1 MALPR
6 TSVRNFLIQA
16 KTSLRTARSQGQHV
30 TLVIGNES
38 ADLDSFASAI
48 LYAYIRSSYLRTSG
62 PTSNI
67 AAPFYVPITNI
78 PAADVSLRPEFL
90 ALLPHANLE
99 REHIITLDDLP
110 QAADTALKPDH
121 TRWILVDHNALQ
133 GVLGQKYAAR
143 VAGTIDHHDDEKMI
157 PLNTGSEPRVIAK
170 AGSCSS
176 LVTNYCR
183 EAWDALS
190 SSAQSPIAANARTD
204 SDNFVS
210 DASYA
215 SLWDA
220 QVAKLALAA
229 VLIDTTNLKAEDKV
243 TEHDVEAVKIL
254 ETKIASSPQAAK
266 DYNRDKFFKE
276 ISDAKKDIAP
286 LKLYDILRKD
296 YKQWTEGSLK
306 LGVSSVVKPIDFL
319 IKKAK
324 DEAGDSESDTQAFVS
339 SIEKFATDR
348 KLDILALMT
357 TFGRDQ
363 DGFQRE
369 LLVWALNPA
378 STSTAE
384 RFEKQSTAELDLLQW
399 HGSVEDLDYEGKEG
413 WRKIWRQG
421 AVQHSRKR
429 VAPLLREAM
438 R

>member
-1 MALPR
+1 MAFPR

-16 KTSLRTARSQGQHV
+16 KASLRTARSQGQQV
-30 TLVIGNES
+30 TFVIGNES

-48 LYAYIRSSYLRTSG
+48 LYAYIRSSYIRSSG
-62 PTSNI
+62 PTCH
-67 AAPFYVPITNI
+67 ATAPFYVPVTNI
-78 PAADVSLRPEFL
+78 PAADISLRPEFL

-110 QAADTALKPDH
+110 QTEDTALEPDQ

-133 GVLGQKYAAR
+133 GTLGQKYAAR
-143 VAGTIDHHDDEKMI
+143 VAGAIDHHDDENII
-157 PLNTGSEPRVIAK
+157 PMNTGSEPRIIAK
-170 AGSCSS
+170 TGSCCS

-190 SSAQSPIAANARTD
+190 SSAQSPIAANARTE
-204 SDNFVS
+204 SDNFVD

-215 SLWDA
+215 SLWDS

-243 TEHDVEAVKIL
+243 TDHDVEAVKIL
-254 ETKIASSPQAAK
+254 ESKIASSSEGSK
-266 DYNRDKFFKE
+266 DYNRDNFFNE

-319 IKKAK
+319 VKKAK
-324 DEAGDSESDTQAFVS
+324 DEAGGSESDTDAFVNS
-339 SIEKFATDR
+339 LKTFATDR
-348 KLDILALMT
+348 ELDVMAVMT
-357 TFGRDQ
+357 TFGR
-363 DGFQRE
+363 GEGHFQRE
-369 LLVWALNPA
+369 LLVWAISPA
-378 STSTAE
+378 SSSAAAK
-384 RFEKQSTAELDLLQW
+384 FEQQSTAELGLVPW
-399 HGSVEDLDYEGKEG
+399 HGSANDIDYEGQEG
-413 WRKIWRQG
+413 WRRVWQQG

-438 R
+438 I

>member
-16 KTSLRTARSQGQHV
+16 KASLRTARSQGQQV
-30 TLVIGNES
+30 TFVIGNES

-48 LYAYIRSSYLRTSG
+48 LYAYIRSSYIRSSG
-62 PTSNI
+62 PTPN
-67 AAPFYVPITNI
+67 AVAPFYVPVTNI
-78 PAADVSLRPEFL
+78 PAADISLRPEFL

-110 QAADTALKPDH
+110 QAAETAIEPAH

-133 GVLGQKYAAR
+133 GALGQTYAAR
-143 VAGTIDHHDDEKMI
+143 VAGTIDHHDDENII
-157 PLNTGSEPRVIAK
+157 PMNTGSEPRIIAK
-170 AGSCSS
+170 TGSCCS

-204 SDNFVS
+204 SDNFVD
-210 DASYA
+210 DASYG
-215 SLWDA
+215 SLWDS

-243 TEHDVEAVKIL
+243 TEHDIEAVKIL
-254 ETKIASSPQAAK
+254 ESKIASSPKGSK
-266 DYNRDKFFKE
+266 DYNRDNFFAE

-324 DEAGDSESDTQAFVS
+324 DEAGSSESDTDAFVNS
-339 SIEKFATDR
+339 LKTFATDR
-348 KLDILALMT
+348 KLDILAVMT
-357 TFGRDQ
+357 TFGRDK

-378 STSTAE
+378 SSSAAAK
-384 RFEKQSTAELDLLQW
+384 FEKQSTAELGLVPLHRSAKDI
-399 HGSVEDLDYEGKEG
+399 DYEGQDG
-413 WRKIWRQG
+413 WRRVWQQG

-438 R
+438 N